1 MPQQSARQE
10 LLHDI
15 QIASQLADQLQQAD
29 LEQQF
34 EDESDTTGSSESFDD
49 GLPGSILS
57 PVSPVSPISPVLIF
71 LFLMLDPEFQ
81 IPHQIPH

>member
-57 PVSPVSPISPVLIF
+57 PVSPISPVLIF